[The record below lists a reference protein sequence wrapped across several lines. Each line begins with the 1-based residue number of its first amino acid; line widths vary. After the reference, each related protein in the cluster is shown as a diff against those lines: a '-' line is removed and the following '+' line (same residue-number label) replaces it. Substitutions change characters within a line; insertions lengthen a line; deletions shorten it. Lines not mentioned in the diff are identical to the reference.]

1 MAQTFYAT
9 IKGKTQGAFK
19 GQGTGREK
27 DKIPGVAFTYGV
39 ESPRDAASGL
49 PTGKRQH
56 KPVVF
61 TKEWG
66 AASPQLYQAIV
77 TNETLTSVLF
87 EFISTN
93 ALGKEEVDYI
103 VELTNAT
110 ISGFKGSLHLGEKA
124 GPIVDSRELEVITLE
139 FQKIAVTSVTGGT
152 SAEDDWETP
161 VV

>member
-1 MAQTFYAT
+1 MTQHFNVMIHGAV
-9 IKGKTQGAFK
+9 QGAFK
-19 GQGTGREK
+19 GQGEGRDK
-27 DKIPGVAFTYGV
+27 DKIPGVALTYGLAV
-39 ESPRDAASGL
+39 PKDPATGFR
-49 PTGKRQH
+49 TGKRQH

-93 ALGKEEVDYI
+93 ALGKEEVDYT

-110 ISGFKGSLHLGEKA
+110 ISGFRGSLHLGEKA
-124 GPIVDSRELEVITLE
+124 GPIIDSRELEVVTL
-139 FQKIAVTSVTGGT
+139 
-152 SAEDDWETP
+152 
-161 VV
+161 